1 MRKLLFDLI
10 WGCGAAFW
18 IAVGWQ
24 SHRLS
29 TRYNAWTTRMRSRSA
44 SLSPPPTPRMLEA
57 NTRIMTWII
66 RVAAAW
72 FVALSLLALAA
83 GVLAK

>member
-1 MRKLLFDLI
+1 MRKLLFEVI
-10 WGCGAAFW
+10 WGCGALFW
-18 IAVGWQ
+18 LAVGWQ

-29 TRYNAWTTRMRSRSA
+29 VRYDAWTTRMRSGSR
-44 SLSPPPTPRMLEA
+44 SLSPPPTPKMLEA

-83 GVLAK
+83 GLLGK